1 MDKAILGND
10 MNARPEKVLGRL
22 APSPSGRLHMG
33 NILSF
38 MLASLAADLVVL
50 RIEDLDPDRCK
61 QEYVD
66 QLMRDLEYLG
76 FSWEGPVVRQS
87 MRTEAYLEAYRKLE
101 ALHMV
106 YPCFCT
112 RADLHSANAPHF
124 GDEIVYPSTCR
135 GLSDEERED
144 ALRASMRPGAR
155 KPSWRL
161 MVDDEPILF
170 DDLFQEHQEWC
181 LARSSG
187 DFIVRRSDGVFAY
200 QLAVVVDDAAMG
212 VNQVVRGVDL
222 LSSVP
227 RQRYI
232 QDLLGFGNPEVGHV
246 PLLVD
251 EEGRRLSKRN
261 GDASLSYLIEERGL
275 SGRQILGHLAR
286 LCGIVPEF
294 EPLSLDDLKNYADLS
309 KLAGQKQ
316 IVWQEPHR

>member
-1 MDKAILGND
+1 MSNAIFGNG

-38 MLASLAADLVVL
+38 MLASIAADSIVL

-61 QEYVD
+61 QQFVN
-66 QLMRDLEYLG
+66 QLLRDLDYLG
-76 FSWEGPVVRQS
+76 FVWEGSVVRQS
-87 MRTEAYLEAYRKLE
+87 TRTEAYLEAYRRLE
-101 ALHMV
+101 DSHMV

-124 GDEIVYPSTCR
+124 GDEIVYANTCR
-135 GLSDEERED
+135 HLSDDQRKE
-144 ALRASMRPGAR
+144 ALLASTQPGAR

-161 MVDDEPILF
+161 VVNDEPVLF
-170 DDLFQEHQEWC
+170 DDLFQGHQEWC

-227 RQRYI
+227 RQRYL
-232 QDLLGFGNPEVGHV
+232 QDLIGFGKPEVGHV
-246 PLLVD
+246 PLLID

-275 SGRQILGHLAR
+275 SGREILGHLAH
-286 LCGIVPEF
+286 LCGIVPDF
-294 EPLSLDDLKNYADLS
+294 EPLSLDDLKKHADLS
-309 KLAGQKQ
+309 KLAGRRHV
-316 IVWQEPHR
+316 VWQEPNL